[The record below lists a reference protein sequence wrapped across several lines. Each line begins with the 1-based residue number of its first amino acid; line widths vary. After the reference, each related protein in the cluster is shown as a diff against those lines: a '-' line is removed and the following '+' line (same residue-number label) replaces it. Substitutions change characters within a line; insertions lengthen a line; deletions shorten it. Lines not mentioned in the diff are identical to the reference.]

1 MIEREAFRED
11 ALSVCRAEVIVFIL
25 FMYILVLYIILFVYK
40 VGKYEV
46 TFNWYRLWTPALL
59 LDADFIRV

>member
-25 FMYILVLYIILFVYK
+25 FMSILVLFIILVYK

-46 TFNWYRLWTPALL
+46 TFNWYRL
-59 LDADFIRV
+59 